1 MPVSTITPGN
11 GPAAGAATV
20 SGEGLGRQDFL
31 QLLVTQLR
39 NQDPL
44 NPIGDREFIAQ
55 MAQLSALEA
64 TNDLAGQVRQMVSN
78 QQQLSALQ
86 LVGHKV
92 EYQDAAGKATQGTV
106 TGVRLDGSA
115 PLLLI
120 DQHEVPIDQVQTV
133 L

>member
-1 MPVSTITPGN
+1 
-11 GPAAGAATV
+11 
-20 SGEGLGRQDFL
+20 LGRQDFL

-78 QQQLSALQ
+78 QQQMGALQ

-92 EYQDAAGKATQGTV
+92 EYQDAAGKSTQGTV
-106 TGVRLDGSA
+106 TGVRLDGST

-120 DQHEVPIDQVQTV
+120 DQREVPIDQVQTV

>member
-1 MPVSTITPGN
+1 MPVSSIDN
-11 GPAAGAATV
+11 GTGVTTGGSTTAAD
-20 SGEGLGRQDFL
+20 GLGRQEFL

-44 NPIGDREFIAQ
+44 EPLNDREFIAQ
-55 MAQLSALEA
+55 MAQLSALQA
-64 TNDLAGQVRQMVSN
+64 TNDLAGQVKQMVAN
-78 QQQLSALQ
+78 QQQMGALE

-92 EYQDAAGKATQGTV
+92 AYQDSAGALAQGV
-106 TGVRLDGSA
+106 VGGVRLDGGL

-120 DQHEVPIDQVQTV
+120 DQREVPLDHVQTV

>member
-1 MPVSTITPGN
+1 MPVSSIDNGIGTTAGSTPAPGD
-11 GPAAGAATV
+11 AM
-20 SGEGLGRQDFL
+20 GRDEFL

-44 NPIGDREFIAQ
+44 EPLNDREFIAQ

-64 TNDLAGQVRQMVSN
+64 TNDLAGQVKQMVAN
-78 QQQLSALQ
+78 QQQMGALQ

-92 EYQDAAGKATQGTV
+92 AYQDAAGTLAQGIV
-106 TGVRLDGSA
+106 SGVRLDGPS

-120 DQHEVPIDQVQTV
+120 DQHEVALNRVATV